1 MAECLKRTRNTLKGR
16 EIRRTLC
23 AKNVVE
29 AVGAIEHDCEIYG
42 LTKGSWSL
50 IDLIEHTLNATG
62 PAAVTIS
69 TWTAANADI
78 GFAMRLLANGSLT
91 SLRFVVDFS
100 FPSRQPAYCAALR
113 EAFGDDAIRITKNHA
128 KFVLIR
134 NAEWNIVLRTS
145 MNLNENRRLE
155 SWELSDCPVMAGYLQ
170 EVVDELFS
178 AQSPAETFGRKPVE
192 HCNAFETQW
201 GDDGDAKA
209 AAASTDHKKYFDDSP
224 FGNDLRRTGLSYL
237 GGHD

>member
-16 EIRRTLC
+16 EVRRTLC
-23 AKNVVE
+23 ARNVAE
-29 AVGAIEHDCEIYG
+29 AVGEIEHGCEIYG

-50 IDLIEHTLNATG
+50 IDLIEHVLSYTG
-62 PAAVTIS
+62 PAAVTLS

-78 GFAMRLLANGSLT
+78 GFALRLLANGALT

-155 SWELSDCPVMAGYLQ
+155 SWECSDCLQLAGWLQ
-170 EVVDELFS
+170 EIVDELFS
-178 AQSPAETFGRKPVE
+178 AQSPTETFARKPIE
-192 HCNAFETQW
+192 HVNAFDREW
-201 GDDGDAKA
+201 NDEGDAA
-209 AAASTDHKKYFDDSP
+209 AEERSTDSRKYFDDAP
-224 FGNDLRRTGLSYL
+224 FGNDLRRVGVSYL